1 MSSLNYREWDI
12 FINERL
18 KGRDG
23 TFHGYYICFV
33 PGFTMAQQTISFL
46 NEAYELRTLRPL
58 PLEVPIPPLMGGF
71 QPESQQSSLPIRIY
85 GEFDLAKDARKQID
99 SISLYLN
106 ALSMC
111 VDFPLHMQA
120 IQFIDCNQGLV
131 FQASRR
137 PFGRSVGFEVDE
149 RSGAAS
155 KIANDFDC
163 FQAHLKDQDPR
174 LKVAIRHYLTGMTLL
189 GLEDQVPGLIDAA
202 YMQFYQGIE
211 SLLGTSACDKAKK
224 RIARTNVIDPRLAQI
239 VCHQVFNV
247 RHKYFGHG
255 DEPDF
260 HDISDRV
267 PEEAVR
273 LAKQSL
279 VARWLCR
286 VLIDSE
292 SQSQLPFFREM
303 RIYGAQGSDEFRGIQ
318 DELKSRF
325 WIDFGQ
331 IKEAGKRECKLYDA
345 TGCEIESIDFLKKP
359 LS

>member
-18 KGRDG
+18 KARGDICN
-23 TFHGYYICFV
+23 GYYICFV
-33 PGFTMAQQTISFL
+33 PAFTMAQQTIGFL
-46 NEAYELRTLRPL
+46 NETCELRTSHPHLLNVQNSPPIVEFKSNVLEPSL
-58 PLEVPIPPLMGGF
+58 PL
-71 QPESQQSSLPIRIY
+71 RIY
-85 GEFDLAKDARKQID
+85 GQFDLVKDAREQID
-99 SISLYLN
+99 SISCYLD

-111 VDFPLHMQA
+111 TDFPLHVQA
-120 IQFIDCNQGLV
+120 IQFIEHNQGLV
-131 FQASRR
+131 FQATRR
-137 PFGRSVGFEVDE
+137 PFGRAVGFEIEE
-149 RSGAAS
+149 RSVAVS
-155 KIANDFDC
+155 KITNDFDG
-163 FQAHLKDQDPR
+163 FLAHLKDPKPR
-174 LKVAIRHYLTGMTLL
+174 LRVAIRHYLTGMTLL

-211 SLLGTSACDKAKK
+211 ALLGTSACDEAKK
-224 RIARTNVIDPRLAQI
+224 IISWTNMIDPRLAQI

-255 DEPDF
+255 NEPDF
-260 HDISDRV
+260 HAISDRG

-286 VLIDSE
+286 ILIDSE
-292 SQSQLPFFREM
+292 SQSRLPFLREM
-303 RIYGAQGSDEFRGIQ
+303 RIYGAQGSDEFRGTQ

-331 IKEAGKRECKLYDA
+331 IKEIGKRVCKLYDA
-345 TGCEIESIDFLKKP
+345 TGCEIKPFDFP
-359 LS
+359 VEPAA